1 MSISEERIV
10 ELAQQYLSKLQRANE
25 EEFETSKPGTGGDY
39 YEFLEGLDSKCWSI
53 ADDYRYGYQ
62 NEEVEADLESAL
74 DVANIKVDRESKEY
88 KLLISKFLFV
98 AKEACFQRYRMYE
111 LNSDYHKLEF
121 TKLDTEEQPVVSTH
135 KTRKSTIVLQN
146 YVNIIAREERI
157 IHPDTVK
164 EFLAVD
170 VSEKLESKHGIKKE
184 PATILRDYLSGY
196 PDF

>member
-1 MSISEERIV
+1 MSISEEQIV
-10 ELAQQYLSKLQRANE
+10 ELAQQYLAKLQRANE
-25 EEFETSKPGTGGDY
+25 IEFATNKPGVGQDY
-39 YEFLEGLDSKCWSI
+39 YDFLDGLDSKCSHL
-53 ADDYRYGYQ
+53 ADDFRIGYQ
-62 NEEVEADLESAL
+62 NDEVEADLESAL
-74 DVANIKVDRESKEY
+74 GVANIKVDRESKEY
-88 KLLISKFLFV
+88 KLLISKFLF
-98 AKEACFQRYRMYE
+98 AATQACFQSLSMYKGDF
-111 LNSDYHKLEF
+111 DYKLEL
-121 TKLDTEEQPVVSTH
+121 TKLGTEEQPVVSSL

-170 VSEKLESKHGIKKE
+170 VAKKLESRYGIKKE